1 MANTIEITE
10 GVQQNWLSDQQVL
23 SYTLTSVTSTSLNNW
38 SDYVVASLKT
48 WSKDKPYL
56 VIHDISQ
63 SGLGLLFSTA
73 VQNDIFN
80 IGIVPKAH
88 SKVQSMIQANP
99 EWQLRLALVVSA
111 SLSGRLAR
119 ILFQKNNPQNQFQ
132 FKAFFYRDPAL
143 EWLTQSS
150 NSLNNKA

>member
-1 MANTIEITE
+1 MSNAIEITT
-10 GVQQNWLSDQQVL
+10 GIQQSWHIDQQIVE
-23 SYTLTSVTSTSLNNW
+23 YKLTAVNPTSLNDW
-38 SDYVVASLKT
+38 SDYVVESLET
-48 WSKDKPYL
+48 WPKDKPYL

-63 SGLGLLFSTA
+63 SGLGLLFSSA

-88 SKVQSMIQANP
+88 GKVQSLIEANP
-99 EWQLRLALVVSA
+99 EWQLRLGLVVSS

-119 ILFQKNNPQNQFQ
+119 VLFKKNNPQSQFQ

-143 EWLTQSS
+143 EWLINSS
-150 NSLNNKA
+150 NSLKF

>member
-1 MANTIEITE
+1 MSNAIEIIS
-10 GVQQNWLSDQQVL
+10 GVQQSLHNDQQIVE
-23 SYTLTSVTSTSLNNW
+23 YKLTAVTSTSLNDW
-38 SDYVVASLKT
+38 SDYVVASLET
-48 WSKDKPYL
+48 WPKDKPYL

-73 VQNDIFN
+73 VKNDIFN

-88 SKVQSMIQANP
+88 EKVQAIAKINP
-99 EWQLRLALVVSA
+99 DWQLRLALVVSA

-119 ILFQKNNPQNQFQ
+119 ILFQKNSPQNQVQ

-143 EWLTQSS
+143 EWLVESS
-150 NSLNNKA
+150 NSLG